1 MVRNRYITH
10 YNVYIDPHFFLG
22 RNIGYL
28 MRSLAHPSLKNGKNR
43 IFKSMHHTN
52 YNRNKI
58 SKNEVDSLVLYY
70 LNNWCVYLR
79 KRGPTLRELWGF
91 KVVCSPPP
99 QKGVKTS
106 YIDTL
111 YDYAYI
117 KRSTCFMSSGSCT
130 VWKGQKQL
138 VHCVTLHCLH
148 HSTCFMLFMTSHP
161 QSCLAGSFW
170 LLHLF
175 DGMWLLRNTIK
186 RQPGRWITTGIR
198 GT

>member
-1 MVRNRYITH
+1 MVWNRYISH

-79 KRGPTLRELWGF
+79 KRGPTLRELRGF
-91 KVVCSPPP
+91 KVVCSPP
-99 QKGVKTS
+99 QRVSKIV
-106 YIDTL
+106 IL
-111 YDYAYI
+111 I
-117 KRSTCFMSSGSCT
+117 
-130 VWKGQKQL
+130 
-138 VHCVTLHCLH
+138 H
-148 HSTCFMLFMTSHP
+148 FMTMHIYKEVHVLCH
-161 QSCLAGSFW
+161 QDHALCGKGGSNW
-170 LLHLF
+170 Y
-175 DGMWLLRNTIK
+175 TV
-186 RQPGRWITTGIR
+186 
-198 GT
+198 